1 MADKTKI
8 AVGETTDNAGHV
20 HKYTIYSDNTV
31 MIHEAVHPNEYRI
44 RHNHV
49 YVGHWP
55 NGYISNN
62 KSDCHPECSELYGI
76 DGVDYH
82 AHGLIVNEQIRGGS
96 NMATRYI
103 YQDTGQPYDGRIV
116 KVGDTMY
123 STPDGAL
130 NGSSR
135 VLQPVTVGRATPMT
149 RNNNTRRSVSRSTRT
164 TAGARLNNSR
174 PVLPSLAERN
184 SLNATTAVQRNTIPE
199 NRGSSL
205 TTMSQRRNMT
215 RNNMRNNRN
224 NVQTR
229 RATSMNRT
237 SNRTQTRR
245 TTSTSMRSTP
255 MRTTRRSGGGG
266 Y

>member
-8 AVGETTDNAGHV
+8 AVGETTDNVGHV

-44 RHNHV
+44 RHSHV

-62 KSDCHPECSELYGI
+62 KSDCHPECAEIYGI

-82 AHGLIVNEQIRGGS
+82 AHGLIVNEQIRGGL

-116 KVGDTMY
+116 KVGNIMY
-123 STPDGAL
+123 STPDGAY
-130 NGSSR
+130 NGNSR

-164 TAGARLNNSR
+164 TAGTRLNNSR
-174 PVLPSLAERN
+174 PIFPSLAERN
-184 SLNATTAVQRNTIPE
+184 SLNSSTVAQRNMLPE

-205 TTMSQRRNMT
+205 TTMSQRRSMV

-224 NVQTR
+224 NAQTR
-229 RATSMNRT
+229 RASSMNRT
-237 SNRTQTRR
+237 NNRTNNRTQTRR
-245 TTSTSMRSTP
+245 TMSTP
-255 MRTTRRSGGGG
+255 MRTTRTTRRSGG